1 MNFNKI
7 SESDRSLIEQ
17 LREAIRE
24 ELLLVP
30 AYDDDFS
37 LLRWI
42 TGWDRKI
49 DLVVPKIKFSLR
61 AISALGLDKEDFS
74 TLEKI
79 SAYCDSI
86 SEPLKYIP
94 GSLLGYDKEHN
105 IISLQT
111 IGHLDVRGLLPCIR
125 NSDLYILRI
134 SETEGV
140 MSLIRKNEKILGRQL
155 GTVIIIDF
163 DEISIDM
170 LWMPAIKM
178 ITTMLS
184 QLQEMFPDVIRKLF
198 LINTPTFF
206 RMLWM
211 LVNPCLAKHTQE
223 KIQILGADWKEKLKE
238 CIDENV
244 LYQHWGG
251 IREAETPFG
260 HIRMGGKVPE
270 KFRYNPSNDIPAS
283 KLQKLKIPA
292 GTLNVVPVIVK
303 DSNPKQKLSWWWRV
317 ESGDIDFS
325 IVRSNNLTNLND
337 DSEDDVVIWPRF
349 RLQTLYVPESGKVSC
364 ATPGTYKLIFD
375 NRYSKFYYKIINY
388 QFEIMED

>member
-1 MNFNKI
+1 MNLNEI
-7 SESDRSLIEQ
+7 SESDRILIEQ
-17 LREAIRE
+17 LREAIRD
-24 ELLLVP
+24 ELSLVP

-49 DLVVPKIKFSLR
+49 DLVIPKIKSSLR
-61 AISALGLDKEDFS
+61 AISALGLDKQDFS

-86 SEPLKYIP
+86 SEPLQYIP

-111 IGHLDVRGLLPCIR
+111 IGRLDVRGLLPCIR

-140 MSLIRKNEKILGRQL
+140 MSLIRQNEKILGRQL
-155 GTVIIIDF
+155 GTVVIFDF
-163 DEISIDM
+163 DEISMDM
-170 LWMPAIKM
+170 LWMPAVKIV
-178 ITTMLS
+178 TTMIS
-184 QLQEMFPDVIRKLF
+184 QLQEMFPDVIHKLF

-206 RMLWM
+206 RMIWI
-211 LVNPCLAKHTQE
+211 LVSPCLAKHTQQ
-223 KIQILGADWKEKLKE
+223 KVRILGADWKEKLKE

-244 LYQHWGG
+244 LYQQWGG
-251 IREAETPFG
+251 VREAETPFG

-270 KFRYNPSNDIPAS
+270 RFRYDPSNDVPAS

-292 GTLNVVPVIVK
+292 GALNSVPVVIEGC
-303 DSNPKQKLSWWWRV
+303 NPNRKLSWWWRI

-325 IVRSNNLTNLND
+325 VVRSGDPVNSNNDN
-337 DSEDDVVIWPRF
+337 SQDVIIWPRF
-349 RLQTLYVPESGKVSC
+349 RLQTPYVPESGKVC
-364 ATPGTYKLIFD
+364 C
-375 NRYSKFYYKIINY
+375 
-388 QFEIMED
+388 

>member
-74 TLEKI
+74 TLEKV

-94 GSLLGYDKEHN
+94 GSLLGYDKEHNIISLQTIGHLDVRGLLPCIRNSDLYILRISETEGSLLGYDKEHN

-270 KFRYNPSNDIPAS
+270 KFR
-283 KLQKLKIPA
+283 
-292 GTLNVVPVIVK
+292 
-303 DSNPKQKLSWWWRV
+303 
-317 ESGDIDFS
+317 
-325 IVRSNNLTNLND
+325 
-337 DSEDDVVIWPRF
+337 
-349 RLQTLYVPESGKVSC
+349 
-364 ATPGTYKLIFD
+364 
-375 NRYSKFYYKIINY
+375 
-388 QFEIMED
+388 